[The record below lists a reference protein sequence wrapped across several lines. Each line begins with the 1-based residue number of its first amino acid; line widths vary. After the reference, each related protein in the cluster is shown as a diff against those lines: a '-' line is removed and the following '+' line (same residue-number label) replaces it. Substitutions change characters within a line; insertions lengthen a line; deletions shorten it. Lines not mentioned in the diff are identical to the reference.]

1 MFNKAMHSRWLRV
14 VGLVAAALLM
24 AFGINR
30 IIVPQGLYNGG
41 VLGLCQV
48 IRTLL
53 GTKLGI
59 RIGDMDL
66 AGALNLLANIPL
78 MILAWRSLGRTFV
91 AKLILCTVCSSVFMM
106 LIPVPATPVVED
118 VLTSCLI
125 GGLIN
130 GAAIGLMLTCGGSS
144 GGLDILGLYLS
155 KKRGITVGKMSIMF
169 NAVLFTTCIFL
180 FDARTAIY
188 SAIFS
193 VISSLMVDRMHQQ
206 NITVQALI
214 VTKVRDESLPIW
226 IMETIGRGVTRWD
239 GLGSYTG
246 DDVWVLCV
254 CLSKYEIET
263 LQETVR
269 EIDPHAFIMIQEGVH
284 TSGNFKRHL
293 S

>member
-1 MFNKAMHSRWLRV
+1 MYNKAMHSRWLRV
-14 VGLVAAALLM
+14 VGIVAAALLM

-53 GTKLGI
+53 DTKLGI
-59 RIGDMDL
+59 RVSDVDL
-66 AGALNLLANIPL
+66 AGALNLAANIPL
-78 MILAWRSLGRTFV
+78 MILAWRTLGRTFV
-91 AKLILCTVCSSVFMM
+91 AKLILGTVCSSVFMM
-106 LIPVPATPVVED
+106 LIPVPAQPVVDD

-130 GAAIGLMLTCGGSS
+130 GASIGLMLTCGGSS

-155 KKRGITVGKMSIMF
+155 KKRGITVGRMSIMF
-169 NAVLFTTCIFL
+169 NAVLFSVCMVL
-180 FDARTAIY
+180 FDTRTAIY

-193 VISSLMVDRMHQQ
+193 VITSLMVDRMHQQ

-214 VTKVRDESLPIW
+214 ITKEKGEELPKA
-226 IMETIGRGVTRWD
+226 IMDAIGRGVTCWE
-239 GLGSYTG
+239 GLGAYTG
-246 DDVWVLCV
+246 DDVRVLCV

-263 LQETVR
+263 LQQAVR
-269 EIDPHAFIMIQEGVH
+269 AIDAEAFIMVQEGVH

-293 S
+293 A

>member
-1 MFNKAMHSRWLRV
+1 MYNKAMHSRWLRV
-14 VGLVAAALLM
+14 VGIVAAALLM

-30 IIVPQGLYNGG
+30 IIVPQALYNGG

-53 GTKLGI
+53 DTRLGI
-59 RIGDMDL
+59 RVADVDL

-78 MILAWRSLGRTFV
+78 IILAWRTLGRTFV
-91 AKLILCTVCSSVFMM
+91 AKLILGTVCSSLFMV
-106 LIPVPATPVVED
+106 LIPVPAQPVVED

-130 GAAIGLMLTCGGSS
+130 GASIGLMLTCGGSS

-155 KKRGITVGKMSIMF
+155 KKRGITVGRMSIMF
-169 NAVLFTTCIFL
+169 NAALFTTCLVL

-214 VTKVRDESLPIW
+214 ITKERGESMPRA
-226 IMETIGRGVTRWD
+226 IMEAIGRGVTCWE
-239 GLGSYTG
+239 GLGAYTG
-246 DDVWVLCV
+246 DDVQVLCV
-254 CLSKYEIET
+254 CLSKYEIEI
-263 LQETVR
+263 LQEAVHA
-269 EIDPHAFIMIQEGVH
+269 IDPAAFIMVQEGVR

>member
-1 MFNKAMHSRWLRV
+1 MYNKAMHIRWLRL
-14 VGLVAAALLM
+14 VGLVAAALLK
-24 AFGINR
+24 AFSINR
-30 IIVPQGLYNGG
+30 IIVPHGLYSGG

-53 GTKLGI
+53 DTKLGI
-59 RIGDMDL
+59 QAADVDL
-66 AGALNLLANIPL
+66 AGALNLLANVPL

-106 LIPVPATPVVED
+106 VIPVPDQPVVED
-118 VLTSCLI
+118 VLTSCLL
-125 GGLIN
+125 GGLFC

-155 KKRGITVGKMSIMF
+155 KKRGITVGRMSIAF
-169 NAVLFTTCIFL
+169 NVALFSVCLVL

-193 VISSLMVDRMHQQ
+193 VITSLMVDRMHQQ
-206 NITVQALI
+206 NITVQARI
-214 VTKVRDESLPIW
+214 ITKEQGQDLARP
-226 IMETIGRGVTRWD
+226 IMEAIGRGVTCWE
-239 GLGSYTG
+239 GLGAYTG
-246 DDVWVLCV
+246 DNVRVLCV

-263 LQETVR
+263 LQQAVR
-269 EIDPHAFIMIQEGVH
+269 NIDPDAFIMVQEDVH
-284 TSGNFKRHL
+284 ISGNFQRHL

>member
-1 MFNKAMHSRWLRV
+1 MYNKAMHSRWLRV

-53 GTKLGI
+53 DTGLGI
-59 RIGDMDL
+59 RVADVDL

-78 MILAWRSLGRTFV
+78 MILAWRTLGRTFV
-91 AKLILCTVCSSVFMM
+91 AKLILGTVCSSLFMV
-106 LIPVPATPVVED
+106 LIPVPAQPVVED

-169 NAVLFTTCIFL
+169 NAVLFSVCMVL
-180 FDARTAIY
+180 FDTRTAIY
-188 SAIFS
+188 SAIYS
-193 VISSLMVDRMHQQ
+193 VITSLMVDRMHQQ

-214 VTKVRDESLPIW
+214 ITKEQGQALPKA
-226 IMETIGRGVTRWD
+226 IMEAIARGVTCWD
-239 GLGSYTG
+239 GLGAYTG
-246 DDVWVLCV
+246 DQVQVLCV

-263 LQETVR
+263 LQQAVR
-269 EIDPHAFIMIQEGVH
+269 QIDPDAFIMVQEGVH
-284 TSGNFKRHL
+284 TNGNFKRHL